1 MINLIKEYVPELI
14 TGFFIIFIIYLIVK
28 SNQINDSY
36 EIRVEQER
44 AKYRQQIENE
54 IYNFL
59 MR

>member
-36 EIRVEQER
+36 EIRAEQER
-44 AKYRQQIENE
+44 LKYRQQIENE